1 MKEFPKKPRIP
12 LACGT
17 QTLSVWMSPSVVFP
31 DTFGLPFFLVQYLQG
46 AGIAPGHQHCP
57 RAPTA
62 RSSRELPHSHWCLWR
77 GRDEQTLSCLRSSRS
92 CLSWRTN
99 CTDSSAMTCCP
110 VRSRRECWVWM
121 LGDPV
126 ALSGLGS
133 VGHRM
138 CQLPYLSLSFLSPPP
153 LSPPPFSIPFLSSS
167 PFLSFALLSFS
178 FLLPFPYFP
187 FLPFPSPYLPFL
199 SPFLSFFI
207 FFFLF
212 PFSPVVPAL
221 AHLAPGPCA
230 GASGMRESPAHKVR
244 VGRAVSG

>member
-1 MKEFPKKPRIP
+1 
-12 LACGT
+12 
-17 QTLSVWMSPSVVFP
+17 MSPSLVFP
-31 DTFGLPFFLVQYLQG
+31 DAFGLPFFLVQYLQG

-62 RSSRELPHSHWCLWR
+62 RSARELPHSHWCLWR

-92 CLSWRTN
+92 CSSWRTN

-110 VRSRRECWVWM
+110 VCSRRECWVWM

-153 LSPPPFSIPFLSSS
+153 LSPPPSPFSIPFLSSS
-167 PFLSFALLSFS
+167 PFLFS
-178 FLLPFPYFP
+178 PSP
-187 FLPFPSPYLPFL
+187 LPFPSLIFL
-199 SPFLSFFI
+199 SFPFPLLTSPSFPLSFFLSFFI

-221 AHLAPGPCA
+221 AHLAPVLVPLA
-230 GASGMRESPAHKVR
+230 
-244 VGRAVSG
+244 